1 MSKQAEEQAKAQAEY
16 IRAVIDAYHT
26 AGENDTAT
34 VDGETLT
41 QDEIAD
47 RIQEHPLEVSVRSDW
62 HSPGE
67 NVKPSEFAILLCTGG
82 PAVRVRGDLDNYGQ
96 PSRAWMEYQGWG
108 EPWAQYF
115 LDHDELEALQ
125 EYVGFFWYGE

>member
-1 MSKQAEEQAKAQAEY
+1 MSEQAKEQAKAQAKY
-16 IRAVIDAYHT
+16 IAALIDAYHK

-34 VDGETLT
+34 IDGENLT

-67 NVKPSEFAILLCTGG
+67 NLKASEFMILLCTGG
-82 PAVRVRGDLDNYGQ
+82 PAVRIRGDLDEYGQ
-96 PSRAWMEYQGWG
+96 PSRAWMEYQDWG
-108 EPWAQYF
+108 EPWTQYF

-125 EYVGFFWYGE
+125 EYTGFFWYGD